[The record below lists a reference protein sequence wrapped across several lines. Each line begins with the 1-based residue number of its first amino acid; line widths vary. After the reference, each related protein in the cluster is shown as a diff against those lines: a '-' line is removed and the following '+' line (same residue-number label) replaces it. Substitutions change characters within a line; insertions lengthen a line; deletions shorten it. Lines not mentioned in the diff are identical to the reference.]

1 MRTLADQLTRYAAYH
16 RDRRNIACHFV
27 GIPAIYA
34 AVVILLSR
42 PVFFEVGGVPIS
54 PAVLVGIAALAYDLV
69 LDWALGAVMVVLTFI
84 CWRGG
89 AVLAAGPMSL
99 WLGVGL
105 GLFVAGWAVQF
116 VGHAFEGRKPAFLDD
131 LVGLLIGPLFI
142 VAEAGFALG
151 WRPEL
156 ERDIEG
162 GAGPTRIGRPVAA
175 TPSTPA
181 VTPPDRTAGLKGG

>member
-27 GIPAIYA
+27 GIPAIYL
-34 AVVILLSR
+34 AVVILMSR
-42 PVFFEVGGVPIS
+42 PVLFELGGVPIS
-54 PAVLVGIAALAYDLV
+54 AAILVGIAALAYDLV
-69 LDWALGAVMVVLTFI
+69 LDRVLGVVMVVLTFI
-84 CWRGG
+84 CWRVG
-89 AVLAAGPMSL
+89 AGLAAGPTPI
-99 WLGVGL
+99 WLGAGL

-142 VAEAGFALG
+142 VAEAGFTLG

-156 ERDIEG
+156 SEEIER
-162 GAGPTRIGRPVAA
+162 GAGPTRTGRPVAA
-175 TPSTPA
+175 SPSSPA
-181 VTPPDRTAGLKGG
+181 AAAPSHRNGG